1 MQIDDVPLATP
12 GYQKDQKGAKKSTP
26 CEHEA
31 PPRHTLGTADSKPVP
46 VAAQHPL
53 PPTGP
58 PVTSTTA
65 ASVVT
70 TTQSTS
76 AKVAE
81 SDPSPDMPRIFI
93 PGTREPEMEKIHT
106 PSTTVTSTTSTTS
119 HIPSSLAEHGRAW
132 LAQVLGI
139 GKQHSKQCGKHI
151 GEPSATQRSK
161 RYRYLLDTEQFSNNF
176 HFSGM
181 FYLKLRKWLE
191 PSCVL
196 GLIVIYLRLFGI

>member
-31 PPRHTLGTADSKPVP
+31 PPRHTLGTADSEPVP

-76 AKVAE
+76 AKAAE

-93 PGTREPEMEKIHT
+93 PGTREPETEKIHT

-119 HIPSSLAEHGRAW
+119 HIPSSLPWQSLAGTGVRNWEATFKTMRKTHRRAF
-132 LAQVLGI
+132 
-139 GKQHSKQCGKHI
+139 CN
-151 GEPSATQRSK
+151 
-161 RYRYLLDTEQFSNNF
+161 TEIQ
-176 HFSGM
+176 
-181 FYLKLRKWLE
+181 K
-191 PSCVL
+191 V
-196 GLIVIYLRLFGI
+196 

>member
-1 MQIDDVPLATP
+1 MQLDDAPLAP
-12 GYQKDQKGAKKSTP
+12 GYQKDQRGAKKSTP

-31 PPRHTLGTADSKPVP
+31 PPRHTLGTADSMPVP

-70 TTQSTS
+70 TTQSSSTQ
-76 AKVAE
+76 AAE

-93 PGTREPEMEKIHT
+93 PGTREPEMEKIHA
-106 PSTTVTSTTSTTS
+106 PSTTVATGTTS
-119 HIPSSLAEHGRAW
+119 HITSSLAEHGR
-132 LAQVLGI
+132 LAQVNWEATFKTMQKTCWRAL
-139 GKQHSKQCGKHI
+139 CN
-151 GEPSATQRSK
+151 TQRSK
-161 RYRYLLDTEQFSNNF
+161 RYRYLSDTKQFTSNV
-176 HFSGM
+176 HFSCTVH
-181 FYLKLRKWLE
+181 LKLRKWLQ

-196 GLIVIYLRLFGI
+196 GLIVIYLHLFGI